1 MDRPARSTNAALR
14 VLIVDDEAPARTLLR
29 EYLEGVPN
37 VDVAGEC
44 KDGFEAVKAVA
55 ELDPDLL
62 LLDIQMPK
70 LDGFE
75 VLELIEREI
84 PVVFVT
90 AYDHYSIRAFDVHAV
105 DYLLKPYTKER
116 LLDAIDRARDRV
128 ARLRAAPK
136 AGVGPRAGHRHAEG
150 SNSDETRR
158 GTPALPETA
167 TARAVRRERAPLDRI
182 LVRDGSRVFV
192 VPVESVHYIEAQ
204 DDYVC
209 IVTKDQRLLKQQTLS
224 ELEASL
230 DPRRFVRIHR
240 SYLVNVVCLT
250 KIEAVTKDSRAAVL
264 KSGVELPVSR
274 QGYDRLRRLL

>member
-1 MDRPARSTNAALR
+1 MDRPTRSADAALR

-29 EYLEGVPN
+29 EYLEGMPGV
-37 VDVAGEC
+37 VVAGEC
-44 KDGFEAVKAVA
+44 RDGFEAVKAVA

-75 VLELIEREI
+75 VLELIEREV

-90 AYDHYSIRAFDVHAV
+90 AYDAYSIRAFDVNAV

-116 LLDAIDRARDRV
+116 LLDAIDRARDRL
-128 ARLRAAPK
+128 ARL
-136 AGVGPRAGHRHAEG
+136 GEVE
-150 SNSDETRR
+150 E
-158 GTPALPETA
+158 LPETA

-209 IVTKDQRLLKQQTLS
+209 IVTKDQRLLKQQTLG

-230 DPRRFVRIHR
+230 DARRFVRIHR
-240 SYLVNVVCLT
+240 SYLVNVVCLA
-250 KIEAVTKDSRAAVL
+250 KIESVTKDSRVAVL

-274 QGYDRLRRLL
+274 QGYDRLQRLL